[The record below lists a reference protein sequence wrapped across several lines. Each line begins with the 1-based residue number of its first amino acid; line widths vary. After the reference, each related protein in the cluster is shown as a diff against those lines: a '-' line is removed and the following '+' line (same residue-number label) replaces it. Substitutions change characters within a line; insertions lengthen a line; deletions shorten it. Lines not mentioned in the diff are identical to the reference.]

1 MGIIRSEGLNELRRE
16 LLALATEDGRVRQ
29 ELAVEG
35 SLYEGYHPR
44 MEAVHRRNAA
54 RLAMILDE
62 HGWPV
67 PSLVGPEGAEAA
79 WLIAQHAI
87 GEPAFQRRCLRC
99 LREAAGAGDLPS
111 WQPAMLED
119 RIRMFEGRPQLYGT
133 QLETDHEGRLRPY
146 RIEDPE
152 RVEERRR
159 QSDSNHLTSVSLENS
174 ECQHRLTGSD
184 LNASTRH
191 GCTGSVGDGEVLRSG
206 GSRRTRRS
214 ERRARVRAN
223 SFAEVSAVE

>member
-54 RLAMILDE
+54 RLATILDE

-67 PSLVGPEGAEAA
+67 PSLVGPEVAEAA

-87 GEPAFQRRCLRC
+87 GEPAFQRRCLRR
-99 LREAAGAGDLPS
+99 LQEAAGAGDLPS

-119 RIRMFEGRPQLYGT
+119 RIRMFEGQPQVYGT
-133 QLETDHEGRLRPY
+133 QLEPDHEGRLRPY
-146 RIEDPE
+146 LIEDPE

-159 QSDSNHLTSVSLENS
+159 AVGLEPLDVRLAG
-174 ECQHRLTGSD
+174 EQRAPAPTDRKRFEREYEAWLHR
-184 LNASTRH
+184 
-191 GCTGSVGDGEVLRSG
+191 VGWQR
-206 GSRRTRRS
+206 
-214 ERRARVRAN
+214 
-223 SFAEVSAVE
+223 

>member
-1 MGIIRSEGLNELRRE
+1 MNELRRE

-29 ELAVEG
+29 ELAAEG

-44 MEAVHRRNAA
+44 MEAVHQRNAA
-54 RLAMILDE
+54 SLATILDE

-67 PSLVGPEGAEAA
+67 PSLIGPEGAEAA

-87 GEPAFQRRCLRC
+87 GEPAFQRRCLR
-99 LREAAGAGDLPS
+99 LLQEAAGAGDLPA
-111 WQPAMLED
+111 WRPAILED

-133 QLETDHEGRLRPY
+133 QLEPDHEGRL

-159 QSDSNHLTSVSLENS
+159 AVGLEPLDMRLAG
-174 ECQHRLTGSD
+174 EQRVPVPTDRKRFEREYEAWLHR
-184 LNASTRH
+184 
-191 GCTGSVGDGEVLRSG
+191 VGW
-206 GSRRTRRS
+206 RR
-214 ERRARVRAN
+214 
-223 SFAEVSAVE
+223 

>member
-1 MGIIRSEGLNELRRE
+1 MGIIRSKGLNELRRE
-16 LLALATEDGRVRQ
+16 LLALATEDARVRQ
-29 ELAVEG
+29 ELAVEA

-54 RLAMILDE
+54 RLATILDE

-99 LREAAGAGDLPS
+99 LQEAAGAGDLPS

-133 QLETDHEGRLRPY
+133 QLEPDHEGRLRPY
-146 RIEDPE
+146 LIEDPE

-159 QSDSNHLTSVSLENS
+159 AVGLEPLDVRLAG
-174 ECQHRLTGSD
+174 EQRVPAPTDRKRFEREYEAWLHR
-184 LNASTRH
+184 
-191 GCTGSVGDGEVLRSG
+191 VGW
-206 GSRRTRRS
+206 RR
-214 ERRARVRAN
+214 
-223 SFAEVSAVE
+223 